1 MQNAGIAYLHGDDS
15 DGALAEEKNTE
26 FLGKAFPDFT
36 VTDTEGKTFTLSE
49 ALKDHEAVLINFWA
63 TWCTPCQR
71 EFPFLNDAY
80 AKYGDKVAFIA
91 LDADIKNDTIEKIA
105 EFKKEHGINFPMGR
119 DENGELY
126 KYVHGIIIP
135 DTVIVDRFGN
145 AVFFTSSAVNTEE
158 DLNRVLEAATGDG
171 YTQSRVIEK
180 IPREDSTLAFPV
192 SAARALYPENG
203 NYKKVVFNA
212 ESIKKTYIG
221 WIVPDEAVTMRA
233 EADADAPAENARQA
247 YIIHVVD
254 QNNQPVEEVVV
265 NFCTDKACTPGE
277 SDEKGTVTFAHER
290 TCITFRLLMCRTYT
304 AGTRAMNCTPRANT
318 ANGYCGSGR
327 TDAHRRRRQSPCK
340 LFAGALPCVPED
352 PAGIRGGG
360 RSNGRW

>member
-1 MQNAGIAYLHGDDS
+1 
-15 DGALAEEKNTE
+15 
-26 FLGKAFPDFT
+26 
-36 VTDTEGKTFTLSE
+36 
-49 ALKDHEAVLINFWA
+49 
-63 TWCTPCQR
+63 
-71 EFPFLNDAY
+71 
-80 AKYGDKVAFIA
+80 
-91 LDADIKNDTIEKIA
+91 
-105 EFKKEHGINFPMGR
+105 MGR

-126 KYVHGIIIP
+126 KYVHGISIP

-145 AVFFTSSAVNTEE
+145 AVFFTSSAFNTEE
-158 DLNRVLEAATGDG
+158 DLNRVLEAVTGDG

-233 EADADAPAENARQA
+233 EAAADAPVENARQA

-277 SDEKGTVTFAHER
+277 SDEKGTVTL
-290 TCITFRLLMCRTYT
+290 C
-304 AGTRAMNCTPRANT
+304 PRADV
-318 ANGYCGSGR
+318 YHVQIV
-327 TDAHRRRRQSPCK
+327 D
-340 LFAGALPCVPED
+340 VPAVYSWDESYELYTTREY
-352 PAGIRGGG
+352 GEWVLRIRK
-360 RSNGRW
+360 N